1 MTSIEPESEIAQATK
16 PAKSL
21 LHRAWWKQSWY
32 IWDYV
37 VREITTP
44 LIMSLVIIMFVFLL
58 QFLMRF
64 IDKIVGR
71 GLDLWTIVQL
81 IVFNLA
87 WMVVLAVPMAV
98 LVSCV
103 MGFGALS
110 ASNELTAMKAAG
122 VSLGRLLFPVVILG
136 LAIGWFDLQFN
147 NDVLP
152 DANHK
157 AKDLMSDI
165 QRKKPTFSI
174 EPGKFSDD
182 DAIPGYSILSRKVN
196 PITNELETVTI
207 YDQSQSNETKVITAK
222 RGKIA
227 FTSDFR
233 SVIMTLYD
241 GEFHQFNNTL
251 TGDYRRGT
259 FQQYVVHVPTNG
271 FDFMRQGESE
281 RGDREMSA
289 KVLMSFV
296 RKKDSTYVRLQ
307 KQLEGHLT
315 SQATSLTRPIPAQ
328 QQFVPSG
335 NLEMGR
341 TANLRGVFQPQL
353 STIETDVALVT
364 QSRDDVD
371 SYMVEV
377 HKKYAIPVACIVF
390 VLLGVPL
397 GALAKRSGVGVGVG
411 MSIGFFVMYWIFLIG
426 GEKLADRG
434 KLSPFLGMWGGN
446 ILLTL
451 FGIYLTW
458 RVATERP
465 GVGFATLFKS
475 LGFKRKRKTQVVPGA

>member
-1 MTSIEPESEIAQATK
+1 MSENQEESSTIKEPRSERT
-16 PAKSL
+16 L
-21 LHRAWWKQSWY
+21 LSRKWWRQSWL

-44 LIMSLVIIMFVFLL
+44 MIMSLVIIMFVFLL

-64 IDKIVGR
+64 IDKIVGK

-98 LVSCV
+98 LVACV
-103 MGFGALS
+103 MGFGAIS

-122 VSLGRLLFPVVILG
+122 VSLGRLLLPIIVLG
-136 LAIGWFDLQFN
+136 IAIGWFDLQFN

-182 DAIPGYSILSRKVN
+182 DAIPGYSILARKVD
-196 PITNELETVTI
+196 PITNEMETVTI
-207 YDQSQSNETKVITAK
+207 YDQSQANETKVMTAK
-222 RGKIA
+222 RGKVA
-227 FTSDFR
+227 FTNDFR
-233 SVIMTLYD
+233 SIIMTLYD
-241 GEFHQFNNTL
+241 GEFHQYSNSL
-251 TGDYRRGT
+251 SGDYRRGT
-259 FQQYVVHVPTNG
+259 FQQYTVHVPTNG

-281 RGDREMSA
+281 RGGRELSTPD
-289 KVLMSFV
+289 LMKFV
-296 RKKDSTYVRLQ
+296 RNKDSTVVRMQ
-307 KQLEGHLT
+307 KQFTEHLRA
-315 SQATSLTRPIPAQ
+315 QALDLTRPVPAVP
-328 QQFVPSG
+328 QFIPSG
-335 NLEMGR
+335 NVELAR
-341 TANLRGVFQPQL
+341 TATLRGVFQPKF
-353 STIETDVALVT
+353 STIETDVALIT
-364 QSRDDVD
+364 QSRDESD
-371 SYMVEV
+371 SYLVEV
-377 HKKYAIPVACIVF
+377 HKKYAIPVACLVF

-411 MSIGFFVMYWIFLIG
+411 MSIGFFVLYWIFLIG

-465 GVGFATLFKS
+465 GVGFASLFKS
-475 LGFKRKRKTQVVPGA
+475 IGFRRKKQE